1 MRQTSKLLPIAVAA
15 VLPHLTAPSA
25 SASITLTND
34 SREIMVTG
42 SISET
47 GGGSGFFISETPLA
61 DGADFNQML
70 DQDLNAA
77 IGDGIVIGRA
87 AQNSLIQIDP
97 GGFSIRGLLSSSAVV
112 NDPSQGRSSMTGGDA
127 EGESR
132 FDVTLQL
139 DQATEVSIIGRWET
153 DGLTDTDDILF
164 EAFGLTVNPAN
175 LFAGNQDTFVFDTV
189 VGPGSYNIFGLTQ
202 NRASSDPDIN
212 FGELEFS
219 VVGQVVPEPGS
230 LMLIS
235 AGGLLIGLRG
245 RHRLHVSAESE

>member
-1 MRQTSKLLPIAVAA
+1 MRYATPI
-15 VLPHLTAPSA
+15 LTTTLTAASFLAVPYA
-25 SASITLTND
+25 SAAITLTDD

-61 DGADFNQML
+61 DGVDFNQML

-112 NDPSQGRSSMTGGDA
+112 NDPSQGQSSMTGGNA
-127 EGESR
+127 EGESI
-132 FDVTLQL
+132 FDVTLQI
-139 DQATEVSIIGRWET
+139 DQPTAISIVGRWET

-164 EAFGLTVNPAN
+164 EAFGLTVNPPILAS
-175 LFAGNQDTFVFDTV
+175 GSQDTFMFDTV
-189 VGPGSYNIFGLTQ
+189 VGPGSYSIFGLTQ

-219 VVGQVVPEPGS
+219 VVGQVIPEPGS
-230 LMLIS
+230 FVLIS
-235 AGGLLIGLRG
+235 LGGLMIGCRG
-245 RHRLHVSAESE
+245 RRRVRATS